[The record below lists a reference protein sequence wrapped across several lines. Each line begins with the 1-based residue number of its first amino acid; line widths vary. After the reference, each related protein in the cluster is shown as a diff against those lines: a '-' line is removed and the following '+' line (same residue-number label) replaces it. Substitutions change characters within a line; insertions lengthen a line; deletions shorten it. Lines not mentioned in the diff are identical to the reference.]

1 MRFYGREEE
10 LHALESVRAISETS
24 SRFTVILGRRRIGK
38 TVLALRS
45 VEGHPFVYLFVTRVN
60 EPILCR
66 NMQNTLHESG
76 IDIAGEIS
84 RFRDILKAV
93 MIHSR
98 EHPIT
103 LIIDEFQDLS
113 YVNPSIYSDIQEV
126 WDLYKDTTRLN
137 LIVSGSVHTM
147 MTRLFEDERQPLF
160 NRPTSKMSLQPL
172 PICLMKDIL
181 KDHNP
186 GYTNKDL
193 LTLYMLTGG
202 TPLYI
207 EVLMDGGAFDS
218 QSMIDKVASP
228 DSIFLR
234 DGRDIL
240 VTEFGK
246 DYRTYFSILQ
256 LIASGK
262 ERRSEIEDV
271 LRMET
276 GPYLDRLKKEYRFVD
291 TVAPIFSDP
300 DTKNTRWRIT
310 DMYLRFYFRMIL
322 PASDYLESGR
332 YDLLRR
338 YMLNAIPDY
347 EGRVLEEYFTRRIRE
362 EDTYTRV
369 GGFWNRKGDV
379 EIDIVVVDD
388 IERTAR
394 IIEVKRNPDK
404 LDECKLRMKA
414 EYLKGDL
421 KGYQVVYQGLSVN
434 DM

>member
-10 LHALESVRAISETS
+10 LRALDDIRKTSESS

-38 TVLALRS
+38 TALALKS
-45 VEGHPFVYLFVTRVN
+45 VEGNPFVYLFVTRVN
-60 EPILCR
+60 EPVLCH
-66 NMQNTLHESG
+66 NMQNTLQESG
-76 IDIAGEIS
+76 IDTVGEIS
-84 RFRDILKAV
+84 RFRDIFKV
-93 MIHSR
+93 MMIYSR
-98 EHPIT
+98 DHPIT
-103 LIIDEFQDLS
+103 MIIDEFQDIT
-113 YVNPSIYSDIQEV
+113 YVNPSIYSDIQEI
-126 WDLYKDTTRLN
+126 WDIYKDTSRLN

-147 MTRLFEDERQPLF
+147 MTRLFEDEKQPLF
-160 NRPTSKMSLQPL
+160 NRPTSKISLQPL
-172 PICLMKDIL
+172 PIRLMKQIL
-181 KDHNP
+181 EDHNP
-186 GYTNKDL
+186 DYKNKDL

-207 EVLMDGGAFDS
+207 EVLMDGGAVDS
-218 QSMIDKVASP
+218 DSMIDKVASP

-234 DGRDIL
+234 DGRDML
-240 VTEFGK
+240 VAEFGK

-256 LIASGK
+256 LISSGK

-310 DMYLRFYFRMIL
+310 EMYLRFYFRMIL
-322 PASDYLESGR
+322 PLSDYLESGR

-338 YMLNAIPDY
+338 SLLKAIPDY
-347 EGRVLEEYFTRRIRE
+347 EGKVLEEYFTRRIRE
-362 EDTYTRV
+362 EDTYTRI
-369 GGFWNRKGDV
+369 GGFWNRKGDID
-379 EIDIVVVDD
+379 IDIVVVDD

-404 LDECKLRMKA
+404 LDECVLRMKA
-414 EYLKGDL
+414 ESLKGCL
-421 KGYQVVYQGLSVN
+421 NGYQVIYQGLSVD

>member
-10 LHALESVRAISETS
+10 LRVLENIREISENS

-38 TVLALRS
+38 TALALRS

-60 EPILCR
+60 ESVLCH
-66 NMQNTLHESG
+66 NMQNTLQESG
-76 IDIAGEIS
+76 IDLTGEIS

-98 EHPIT
+98 DHPIT
-103 LIIDEFQDLS
+103 MIIDEFQDFS
-113 YVNPSIYSDIQEV
+113 YVNPSIYSDIQEI
-126 WDLYKDTTRLN
+126 WDLYKDTSRLN

-147 MTRLFEDERQPLF
+147 MTRLFEDEKQPLF
-160 NRPTSKMSLQPL
+160 NRPTSKISLQPF
-172 PICLMKDIL
+172 PISLMKDIL
-181 KDHNP
+181 KGHNP
-186 GYTNKDL
+186 DYTNKDL
-193 LTLYMLTGG
+193 LTMYMLTGG

-207 EVLMDGGAFDS
+207 EVLMDGGALDS
-218 QSMIDKVASP
+218 DGMIDKVASY

-234 DGRDIL
+234 DGKDLL

-256 LIASGK
+256 LISSGK

-271 LRMET
+271 LRMES
-276 GPYLDRLKKEYRFVD
+276 GPYLDRLKREYRFVD
-291 TVAPIFSDP
+291 TVAPIFSDH

-322 PASDYLESGR
+322 PVSDYLESGR

-338 YMLNAIPDY
+338 SILSAIPNY
-347 EGRVLEEYFTRRIRE
+347 EGKVLEEYFTRRIKE
-362 EDTYTRV
+362 EDTYTRI
-369 GGFWNRKGDV
+369 GGFWNRKGDI

-388 IERTAR
+388 IEKTAR
-394 IIEVKRNPDK
+394 VIEVKRNPDK
-404 LDECKLRMKA
+404 LDEGILRMKA
-414 EYLKGDL
+414 EYLKDGL